1 MKRAVLMTTIVA
13 LGVIQGTRAE
23 PQAAQCSSF
32 YISEI
37 NIVSTAD
44 GEAGHVQT
52 FVGFWS
58 LQGRG
63 REECP
68 GMVLAYQIRS

>member
-1 MKRAVLMTTIVA
+1 MKRVVLTTIILV
-13 LGVIQGTRAE
+13 LGTDAARAV

-37 NIVSTAD
+37 TLVSTAD